1 MDGIMN
7 FLSIINDN
15 WTTIIVIISLIIGI
29 YEKAKDVITKSDNG
43 KIEIAKE
50 QIQQIA
56 LKLITDAESDYSEWK
71 KSGAVKRS
79 QVIKKIYEQYP
90 ILLKVADQNE
100 LVEWLDGVIDDGL
113 HQLSIIAGQSDT
125 KNKEE

>member
-1 MDGIMN
+1 MN